1 VERGNRVRFWKDVW
15 LSSSSLVIQY
25 WELYCIVNKQNST
38 IADLWDGCNLR
49 CTFRRTVDI
58 RLFNLWEEVLNIAS
72 SLSLSNEDDEPV

>member
-1 VERGNRVRFWKDVW
+1 VERGNRVRFWEDVW

-25 WELYCIVNKQNST
+25 WELYCIVNEQNST
-38 IADLWDGCNLR
+38 IADLWDGCNLK